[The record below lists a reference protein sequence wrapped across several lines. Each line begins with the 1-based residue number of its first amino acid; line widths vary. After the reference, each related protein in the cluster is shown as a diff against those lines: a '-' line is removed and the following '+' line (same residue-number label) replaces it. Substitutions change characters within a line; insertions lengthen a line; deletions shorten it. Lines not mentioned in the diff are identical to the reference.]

1 MSVRLLGVGLLS
13 LATLVPTLL
22 PALVLSQEGHEFP
35 PQRTEESQVAFG
47 LPREEYGANFQ
58 EPPSAQ
64 QEEPPA
70 VIDPFEERF
79 QAIEKRLAEADAAK
93 KKLPAITVSGVFQ
106 ADGVVFNQNQLSRD
120 TYGLIENGADFRRAR
135 LGARA
140 TVTENM
146 NAFMQMDFAFF
157 GRPTF
162 TDLWVETTDIP
173 VLGNVRI
180 GQWKQPFG
188 LEVVSSFRYTT
199 MMERSSTFQAF
210 TPFRHIGVGFYD
222 HTEDLYTTWAMSLI
236 RTGQDQFGSSL
247 STNGG
252 NGLVGRMTHLL
263 WYDEDCHDNYLHL
276 GGGYYLN
283 SPPRDTVRFRSV
295 PELFVGEFAP
305 LAGTGGTSGQLL
317 PGVFNG
323 TPFFVDTNNILNV
336 EHVHTFGTEA
346 LWVAGPLSVQAEGMA
361 AIVDQIALPNQT
373 LYGGYVTLG
382 YFLTGEHRPYDR
394 KAGAIDRVI
403 PFNNFQR
410 GAGYGAWELTTR
422 LSYIDLTNGN
432 INGGDMENLT
442 TGLNWYINPYCKCV
456 FNHIV
461 SWTQAGVA
469 PNPNFAGVNTQTH
482 IFGAR
487 CQVDF

>member
-1 MSVRLLGVGLLS
+1 MRLYRLIALLTCVAVGQSAFAAPQEDGSVLRRENEGAQEVQFGELTSELVGS
-13 LATLVPTLL
+13 
-22 PALVLSQEGHEFP
+22 E
-35 PQRTEESQVAFG
+35 
-47 LPREEYGANFQ
+47 Q
-58 EPPSAQ
+58 EPDAG
-64 QEEPPA
+64 QEAGPPP
-70 VIDPFEERF
+70 VIDPFEQRF
-79 QAIEKRLAEADAAK
+79 QAIEKRLAASDAAK
-93 KKLPAITVSGVFQ
+93 AKLPAVSVSGVFQ
-106 ADGVVFNQNQLSRD
+106 ADGVVFNQNQLSQA

-135 LGARA
+135 LGAKA

-173 VLGNVRI
+173 VLGNVRV

-199 MMERSSTFQAF
+199 MMERSSTFTAF

-222 HTEDLYTTWAMSLI
+222 HTEELDTTWALSYF
-236 RTGQDQFGSSL
+236 RTGQDQFGNSL

-252 NGLVGRMTHLL
+252 NGLAGRLTRLL
-263 WYDEDCHDNYLHL
+263 WYDEDCHDNYLHV

-283 SPPRDTVRFRSV
+283 SPPRDIVRFRSI
-295 PELFVGEFAP
+295 PEMFVGEFAP
-305 LAGTGGTSGQLL
+305 LAGTGGGTGQLL
-317 PGVFNG
+317 PSLFNG
-323 TPFFVDTNNILNV
+323 TPFFVDTNNITDV
-336 EHVHTFGTEA
+336 DHVHTFGTEA
-346 LWVAGPLSVQAEGMA
+346 LWVAGPLSIQAEAMA
-361 AIVDQIALPNQT
+361 AIVDQTALPTRT
-373 LYGGYVTLG
+373 LHGGYLTLG

-394 KAGAIDRVI
+394 KAGAIDRVV

-422 LSYIDLTNGN
+422 WSYIDLTDGN

-456 FNHIV
+456 FNHV
-461 SWTQAGVA
+461 LSWTQAGVA

-482 IFGAR
+482 IFGVR

>member
-1 MSVRLLGVGLLS
+1 MRLHRLIALLS
-13 LATLVPTLL
+13 FAALAPTAWAMPQEDNSILRREAVGGEVLYGSPANGLVE
-22 PALVLSQEGHEFP
+22 A
-35 PQRTEESQVAFG
+35 
-47 LPREEYGANFQ
+47 YQ
-58 EPPSAQ
+58 EPPTAQ
-64 QEEPPA
+64 EAGPPP
-70 VIDPFEERF
+70 VIDPLEERF
-79 QAIEKRLAEADAAK
+79 KAIEKRLADADAAK
-93 KKLPAITVSGVFQ
+93 AKLPAVTVSGVFQ
-106 ADGVVFNQNQLSRD
+106 ADGVAFNQNQLNQA

-135 LGARA
+135 LGAKA
-140 TVTENM
+140 TVTDNM
-146 NAFMQMDFAFF
+146 NALMQMDFAFF

-173 VLGNVRI
+173 VLGNVRV

-222 HTEDLYTTWAMSLI
+222 HAEDLYSTWAMSYI
-236 RTGQDQFGSSL
+236 RTGQDQFGGSL

-252 NGLVGRMTHLL
+252 NGLVSRVTHLL
-263 WYDEDCHDNYLHL
+263 WYDEDCHDNYLHV

-295 PELFVGEFAP
+295 PEMFVGEFAP
-305 LAGTGGTSGQLL
+305 LTGTGGTTGQLL

-336 EHVHTFGTEA
+336 DHVHTFGTEA

-361 AIVDQIALPNQT
+361 AVVDQTALPTRT

-382 YFLTGEHRPYDR
+382 YFLTGEYRPYDR

-456 FNHIV
+456 FNHII

-469 PNPNFAGVNTQTH
+469 PNPNFAGVNTQAH
-482 IFGAR
+482 IFGVR
-487 CQVDF
+487 CQIDF